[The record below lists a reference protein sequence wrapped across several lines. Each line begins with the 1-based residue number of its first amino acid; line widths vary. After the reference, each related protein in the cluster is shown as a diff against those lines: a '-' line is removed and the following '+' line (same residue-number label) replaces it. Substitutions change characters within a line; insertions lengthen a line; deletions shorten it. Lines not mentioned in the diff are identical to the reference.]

1 MILVT
6 SLDDAVTGSD
16 DSVVITLDVSAGSK
30 KDSFPAGYN
39 PWRHALVCQVAAPA
53 VGGKAN
59 RAIVALVAETI
70 GVPKS
75 AVGIAAGA
83 TSTIKKVEVRGM
95 SRDQVVERL
104 SSLLPG

>member
-1 MILVT
+1 MIPVT
-6 SLDDAVTGSD
+6 SLDDAVTGPD
-16 DSVVITLDVSAGSK
+16 KCVVLTLDISAGSK

-75 AVGIAAGA
+75 AVGIVSGA
-83 TSTIKKVEVRGM
+83 TSTIKRVEVRGI
-95 SRDQVVERL
+95 SRDQAIQRL

>member
-1 MILVT
+1 MP

-16 DSVVITLDVSAGSK
+16 EHVVITLDVSAGSK

-39 PWRHALVCQVAAPA
+39 MWRHAVVCQVAAPA

-59 RAIVALVAETI
+59 RAIIALVAETI

-75 AVGIAAGA
+75 AVRIVAGA
-83 TSTIKKVEVRGM
+83 ASTIKRIEVRGM
-95 SRDQVVERL
+95 AKDQAIQRL
-104 SSLLPG
+104 SSLLPA